1 MKIASWIVGG
11 VMAFG
16 VVAGLPAWGAVL
28 TGSVNLTPPATEDL
42 TADGPVD
49 WAIWD
54 YQAGSAG
61 GSGAPSNRKTGVTPV
76 IGNVSGVLGTPRGIT
91 GTVTSPKYTYTD
103 GTSPTSQTAASI
115 GAITDT
121 SINSVGSGVQFAV
134 TGDPTK
140 LETVN
145 VLVTGF
151 NSVGMFS
158 ATLNGAPVYTD
169 SSKSY
174 SSTRVPVTYTLTFQP
189 DSAAD
194 VLQISYTIKSLNTG
208 GNSNVDL
215 QAVTVIAPEPTS
227 LAVVGVIGTI
237 WGLRRRERRRI

>member
-1 MKIASWIVGG
+1 MKMAYWIFG
-11 VMAFG
+11 G
-16 VVAGLPAWGAVL
+16 VVACGLMVGSSARGAVL
-28 TGSVNLTPPATEDL
+28 TGSVNLTPGSPEDL

-54 YQAGSAG
+54 YQVGTAGV
-61 GSGAPSNRKTGVTPV
+61 SGAPSNRKSGVTPV
-76 IGNVSGVLGTPRGIT
+76 IANISGVLGTPRGIT
-91 GTVTSPKYTYTD
+91 GSVGSPKYTYTD
-103 GTSPTSQTAASI
+103 GTSPASQTAASI

-121 SINSVGSGVQFAV
+121 SVNIVGSGVKFAV
-134 TGDPTK
+134 TGDPTR

-151 NSVGMFS
+151 SAVGMFT

-174 SSTRVPVTYTLTFQP
+174 SNSRSPVTYTLTFQP

-194 VLQISYTIKSLNTG
+194 LLQISYTIKSLNAG
-208 GNSNVDL
+208 GSSNVDV
-215 QAVTVIAPEPTS
+215 QAVAVIAPEPMS
-227 LAVVGVIGTI
+227 LGMVIVMGMVL
-237 WGLRRRERRRI
+237 GLRRRGRRV